1 SVAWLPRR
9 CCLLS
14 EKVSGTL
21 EPVRRAKLFTSS
33 EGSRH
38 LFGQTLR
45 KATKAQRP
53 VIRLRLCAFARA
65 MPNPPLRDQL
75 LANAGLADN
84 VDGPI
89 AGSHELL
96 GSVDADL
103 AVDGHRQVLDGE
115 RVVLRFGG
123 GGVGAAVDETFL
135 DAAAREDD
143 AEDLRPVVAAGR
155 RIHLGCAAELRRDH
169 DQRGLEQ

>member
-1 SVAWLPRR
+1 LSGCGIGFQSCRFSADRIGILSHSGIGESVAWLPRR

-103 AVDGHRQVLDGE
+103 AVDGHRQ
-115 RVVLRFGG
+115 
-123 GGVGAAVDETFL
+123 
-135 DAAAREDD
+135 
-143 AEDLRPVVAAGR
+143 
-155 RIHLGCAAELRRDH
+155 
-169 DQRGLEQ
+169 